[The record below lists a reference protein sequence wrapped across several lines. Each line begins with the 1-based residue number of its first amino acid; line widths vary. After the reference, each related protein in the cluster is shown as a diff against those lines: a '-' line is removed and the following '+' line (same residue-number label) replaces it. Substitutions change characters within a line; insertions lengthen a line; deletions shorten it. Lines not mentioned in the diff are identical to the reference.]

1 MRLPLALATLSSL
14 VTANAVSQHAPL
26 KPRIIVLTDI
36 TQASWEPDD
45 MQSMVHLFASADLF
59 EIEALIATSGWS
71 IPPEPLGPNH
81 IRDVI
86 ESYRSDLPNL
96 MKRSNQSAFHK
107 YEDKQRIGYWPS
119 PEYLESIIRNGYP
132 ERGIDSIGDG
142 KDTDGSNFIIG
153 LVDQADERPIYVGV
167 WGGANVLAQSI
178 WDVRRTRSEAELSAF
193 LSKLRVYA
201 ITDQDR
207 DQGAPY
213 TNSSQFW
220 IRKTFPELFYISSES
235 AWVAYGRTIRDTYW
249 DSHYVTEIQGKGAL
263 GKKYPKW
270 RYIAEGDSPCFAY
283 VWPGL
288 NDPED
293 PRQSSFAGKF
303 SWELT
308 PDNVTT
314 TWTDTSPQT
323 AAWSKESVTSLLPYH
338 INDFI
343 ARMDWAAN
351 GVGNRNPVA
360 VLQGKAGFSP
370 VVLKACPGDVVR
382 LSADGSKDEDGDS
395 LTFMWYHDDGA
406 GGYHGDLSL
415 EGKDTPN
422 VSLRIPRN
430 ASRTKIHII
439 SRVVDNGTPPLASFR
454 RAIISVN

>member
-1 MRLPLALATLSSL
+1 MKLPLALVAVPSL
-14 VTANAVSQHAPL
+14 VTASTIFQHAPL
-26 KPRIIVLTDI
+26 KPRIVVLTDI

-96 MKRSNQSAFHK
+96 MKRSNQAAFEK
-107 YEDKQRIGYWPS
+107 SEDRQKIGYWPS
-119 PEYLESIIRNGYP
+119 PEYLESVIRN
-132 ERGIDSIGDG
+132 
-142 KDTDGSNFIIG
+142 
-153 LVDQADERPIYVGV
+153 VDEADERPIYVGV

-220 IRKTFPELFYISSES
+220 MRNTFPELFYISSES

-293 PRQSSFAGKF
+293 PRQSSFAGRF

-314 TWTDTSPQT
+314 TWTDSSPQT

-343 ARMDWAAN
+343 ARMNWAAN

-360 VLQGKAGFSP
+360 ALQGKGGFSP
-370 VVLKACPGDVVR
+370 VALKARPGDVVG
-382 LSADGSKDEDGDS
+382 LSAEGSRDEDGDS
-395 LTFMWYHDDGA
+395 LTFDWHHDKGA
-406 GGYHGDLSL
+406 GGYYGDLSL

-422 VSLRIPRN
+422 LSLRIPRN
-430 ASRTKIHII
+430 TSRTKIHII